1 MSDRLYSFRVNS
13 ESNAEM
19 IEWLE
24 SRKNVSAWI
33 KKAINSFMGQKHY
46 IYALKVSFWG
56 KWNGERISSHVSTDW
71 PSVGGLTTN
80 SLVTIAR
87 VLFGQVAEADPRFA
101 DAEDIVCTISVSQ
114 SLKLSGKKWGE
125 FDYVEPMSVSISL

>member
-13 ESNAEM
+13 ESNGEM

-33 KKAINSFMGQKHY
+33 KKAINMFMTREHY
-46 IYALKVSFWG
+46 IYSLKVSYWG
-56 KWNGERISSHVSTDW
+56 NWKGERISVHANTDW

-87 VLFGQVAEADPRFA
+87 VLFEQYREKDSRFLEAT
-101 DAEDIVCTISVSQ
+101 DIVCTIAVSQ
-114 SLKLSGKKWGE
+114 SLKLGGKAWGE
-125 FDYVEPMSVSISL
+125 FGYVEPMSVSISL